1 MAAKSG
7 KNSAFAQMQA
17 AFAALTTAGVKPGDG
32 LTELQMLESL
42 LSGSNLVDAGLLE
55 EKSVP
60 SKSKLG
66 KAKSEGNKSSSV
78 PFSTAL
84 TTWRNAIGE
93 LIRDHDYGSVGKGR
107 AYVSRVANMAY
118 SEKHGT
124 VTCECQGS
132 LRRPY
137 QLSFLLDETDDG
149 EQFLD
154 AICSCPYSSGY
165 DLCKH
170 TYAAA
175 VVLQTVFTK
184 GAESPLV
191 KAVLGNPEP
200 EWKTALTKLDQFLSK
215 PAAAGGSLIEAPPK
229 SQSRLVW
236 RVVTDNNPTYYS
248 PPVKVEPV
256 EQTPSGNKKGGW
268 NKGRVLGWDLLQR
281 RTDLA
286 LSPADLEI
294 MRAGQLKSYMRAPE
308 NSQWAKILEALVGHP
323 LVFYGVNPLTV
334 QRGTIGLSIQDVDG
348 AWRLTPSLDG
358 RSMKDFDVVA
368 CADERLFVAIDLGS
382 FEMVLATAGAELGS
396 LALSLWQHPTTIP
409 EEAQPEFLKRLPAL
423 EALVPVLLPDSLKG
437 ELVDADT
444 RVSLRIHPAD
454 PTGARIELRVT
465 PAPEGA
471 TFVPGQGPVEV
482 ASKVGDK
489 RVRVERDLEDERL
502 RATALASE
510 LFFRRFS
517 SPEPLT
523 WQIDHDDD
531 VLDLLDSLRAR
542 PEDNPLVVWPEDAKV
557 RRMSVLG
564 EIAPSAMKV
573 EIKDQ
578 HDWFG
583 LSGSIELGG
592 EKFPLATLLAA
603 LRDGRRY
610 VSLGKGQFATISQQF
625 RDRLASVSD
634 MVHTNRGKLEFN
646 ATAAPVIAELLD
658 DKMTLK
664 ACKTWKTALT
674 RLNRATDLD
683 PQVPSTL
690 TAELRDYQVDG
701 FKWLRKLAEWGV
713 GGILADDMGL
723 GKTVQALAVL
733 LDRREVGPVLV
744 VAPVSVGFNWLR
756 ETNRFAPTLNPVLY
770 RDTDRS
776 DFLKTLGPGDMLITS
791 YYLMQQ
797 HAEDLAAVKWGTLV
811 LDEAQNIKNSQTKTA
826 QVVRS
831 LDADWRL
838 ALTGT
843 PCENHLGDLWSVFRG
858 VSPGLFGSWERFREV
873 FAEPIEKSK
882 VPERKLALSRVLRPF
897 VLRRTK
903 SQVLTELPPRTEVQL
918 TAELS
923 AAERSRYEDARLGA
937 VAQLSGLVEETG
949 KDQRFQVLAAL
960 TKLRQLA
967 CHPRLVDK
975 TWDKSSAKLDL
986 FLETIDEL
994 RDGKHRALVFSQF
1007 TSHLALIKEA
1017 LDERKVTYQYLDG
1030 QTPAKHRQEKVDA
1043 FQRGEGDFFLISL
1056 KAGGTGLNLTGADYV
1071 IHLDPWW
1078 NPAVEDQATDRAHRI
1093 GQTRPVTVYRLV
1105 AKDTIEEQILKL
1117 HGAKRDL
1124 VAGILEGT
1132 DQAAKLSTHEL
1143 IDLIRLGGRQ
1153 T

>member
-124 VTCECQGS
+124 VTCDCQGS

-200 EWKTALTKLDQFLSK
+200 EWKTALTKLDQFLLK

-229 SQSRLVW
+229 LQSRLVW

-409 EEAQPEFLKRLPAL
+409 EEAQPPRSRS
-423 EALVPVLLPDSLKG
+423 V
-437 ELVDADT
+437 
-444 RVSLRIHPAD
+444 
-454 PTGARIELRVT
+454 GA
-465 PAPEGA
+465 G
-471 TFVPGQGPVEV
+471 
-482 ASKVGDK
+482 
-489 RVRVERDLEDERL
+489 
-502 RATALASE
+502 LAS
-510 LFFRRFS
+510 R
-517 SPEPLT
+517 LT
-523 WQIDHDDD
+523 Q
-531 VLDLLDSLRAR
+531 
-542 PEDNPLVVWPEDAKV
+542 
-557 RRMSVLG
+557 
-564 EIAPSAMKV
+564 
-573 EIKDQ
+573 
-578 HDWFG
+578 
-583 LSGSIELGG
+583 
-592 EKFPLATLLAA
+592 
-603 LRDGRRY
+603 
-610 VSLGKGQFATISQQF
+610 
-625 RDRLASVSD
+625 
-634 MVHTNRGKLEFN
+634 
-646 ATAAPVIAELLD
+646 
-658 DKMTLK
+658 
-664 ACKTWKTALT
+664 
-674 RLNRATDLD
+674 
-683 PQVPSTL
+683 
-690 TAELRDYQVDG
+690 
-701 FKWLRKLAEWGV
+701 
-713 GGILADDMGL
+713 
-723 GKTVQALAVL
+723 
-733 LDRREVGPVLV
+733 
-744 VAPVSVGFNWLR
+744 
-756 ETNRFAPTLNPVLY
+756 
-770 RDTDRS
+770 
-776 DFLKTLGPGDMLITS
+776 
-791 YYLMQQ
+791 
-797 HAEDLAAVKWGTLV
+797 
-811 LDEAQNIKNSQTKTA
+811 
-826 QVVRS
+826 
-831 LDADWRL
+831 
-838 ALTGT
+838 
-843 PCENHLGDLWSVFRG
+843 
-858 VSPGLFGSWERFREV
+858 
-873 FAEPIEKSK
+873 
-882 VPERKLALSRVLRPF
+882 
-897 VLRRTK
+897 
-903 SQVLTELPPRTEVQL
+903 
-918 TAELS
+918 
-923 AAERSRYEDARLGA
+923 
-937 VAQLSGLVEETG
+937 
-949 KDQRFQVLAAL
+949 
-960 TKLRQLA
+960 
-967 CHPRLVDK
+967 
-975 TWDKSSAKLDL
+975 
-986 FLETIDEL
+986 
-994 RDGKHRALVFSQF
+994 
-1007 TSHLALIKEA
+1007 
-1017 LDERKVTYQYLDG
+1017 
-1030 QTPAKHRQEKVDA
+1030 
-1043 FQRGEGDFFLISL
+1043 
-1056 KAGGTGLNLTGADYV
+1056 GGTG
-1071 IHLDPWW
+1071 
-1078 NPAVEDQATDRAHRI
+1078 
-1093 GQTRPVTVYRLV
+1093 
-1105 AKDTIEEQILKL
+1105 
-1117 HGAKRDL
+1117 
-1124 VAGILEGT
+1124 
-1132 DQAAKLSTHEL
+1132 
-1143 IDLIRLGGRQ
+1143 
-1153 T
+1153 